1 MNIRV
6 LPFLSIPCL
15 FLLVGCQA
23 PELTP
28 EQSMA
33 LRQAQTRAYAVP
45 YPTVF
50 QATITYLQD
59 NAYQIR
65 QVAKDAAVISAY
77 KSKDVS
83 GGEKFWG
90 AFLIGSA
97 AKKGDAYDVTF
108 TFDVIDELNTQ
119 VRVNITHGVFNLAGQ
134 STDVQPVADTLL
146 YKGVLD
152 SLGLEA
158 QRKHMANQMR
168 AALPPLS
175 TTTASTTP

>member
-1 MNIRV
+1 MNIRF
-6 LPFLSIPCL
+6 LPLLPL
-15 FLLVGCQA
+15 ATLVLLVGCQP
-23 PELTP
+23 PELTAD
-28 EQSMA
+28 QSMA
-33 LRQAQTRAYAVP
+33 LRQAQTRQYPVP
-45 YPTVF
+45 YPTAF
-50 QATITYLQD
+50 QAAITYLQD

-65 QVAKDAAVISAY
+65 QAAKDAAVISAY

-90 AFLIGSA
+90 AFWIGRA

-108 TFDVIDELNTQ
+108 TFDAIDELNTQ

-134 STDVQPVADTLL
+134 STDVQPVTDTML

-152 SLGLEA
+152 ALGLEA

-168 AALPPLS
+168 AKQPPAP
-175 TTTASTTP
+175 TVATAAP